1 MLVLY
6 DDKKVLHAPL
16 PNYKATLPTY
26 RSLANTTCG
35 DKLFLKYCL
44 ESNPTQSSI
53 VKASDFFATICEYI
67 LAGVVITYYRS
78 NL

>member
-6 DDKKVLHAPL
+6 DDRKVLHAPL
-16 PNYKATLPTY
+16 LNYKAIPPTY
-26 RSLANTTCG
+26 RSMTSTTG
-35 DKLFLKYCL
+35 RDKLFPKYCL
-44 ESNPTQSSI
+44 ESNPTHSSI

-67 LAGVVITYYRS
+67 LAGVIITYYQS